1 MSTIIIKATK
11 EIIDTTKI
19 FNILKFFCF
28 FGFVF
33 TGVVSPLF
41 ISIFSLVFSSKLT
54 STSSLDVSDTLSAS
68 LIDELFCSKILTLS
82 LPISSSIELTGFSG
96 TTFLKNHL

>member
-1 MSTIIIKATK
+1 MSTIIIKATN

-33 TGVVSPLF
+33 TCVLSPLF

-54 STSSLDVSDTLSAS
+54 STSSLDASDTLSTS
-68 LIDELFCSKILTLS
+68 LIGELFCSKILTLS
-82 LPISSSIELTGFSG
+82 LLISSSVDLLCFQELLF
-96 TTFLKNHL
+96 

>member
-1 MSTIIIKATK
+1 VSTIIIKATN

-28 FGFVF
+28 FGCVF
-33 TGVVSPLF
+33 TCVLSPLF

-54 STSSLDVSDTLSAS
+54 STSSLDVSDTLSTS
-68 LIDELFCSKILTLS
+68 LIGELFCSKILTLS
-82 LPISSSIELTGFSG
+82 LLISSSVGLTVFSG
-96 TTFLKNHL
+96 ATF